1 MTGTACE
8 SAQRY
13 GGLLHVL
20 FFDRETHNKVTR
32 HKMRNVLLLLMT
44 IVGSATGE
52 LVKQFYIIRTSHS
65 YFKKM
70 HIESAQLSQA
80 IQLATVFAEFQV
92 GTCKSAKR
100 YPTSN

>member
-1 MTGTACE
+1 
-8 SAQRY
+8 
-13 GGLLHVL
+13 
-20 FFDRETHNKVTR
+20 
-32 HKMRNVLLLLMT
+32 MRNVLLLLMT